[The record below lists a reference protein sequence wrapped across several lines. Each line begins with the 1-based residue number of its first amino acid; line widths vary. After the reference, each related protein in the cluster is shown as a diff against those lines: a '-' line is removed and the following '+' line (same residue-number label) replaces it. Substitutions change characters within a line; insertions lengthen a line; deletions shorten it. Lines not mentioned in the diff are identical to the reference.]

1 MKEQANDKK
10 LSGEQLKATL
20 SALPDQPGVYRFYD
34 KENKLLYVGKA
45 KHLKKRVSSYFNKEH
60 DNNRLRVMVK
70 QIADIKFIVVE
81 SEYDA
86 LLLEN
91 TLIKKHQPRYNIN
104 LRDDKTYPWI
114 VVKNERF
121 PRVFYTR
128 QLIRDGSQYFGPYA
142 SVLMINTL
150 LELIAKLF
158 KLRNCSLLLS
168 EKNISGKKFRTC
180 IEYDVGNCKG
190 PCAGL
195 QSEEDYNDSIVQIKS
210 ILKGNISGVLNHLK
224 EQMHQHAE
232 RHEFEQAQV
241 CKEKIH
247 LLENYQSKSV
257 VVHPSIKDVDVIS
270 ILNDAPEIAYLN
282 YLKVA
287 NGAII
292 QSHSFEIK
300 KKLNESAEELLA
312 VALTEMRSR
321 YQSTAREV
329 IVPVIPDLE
338 TEHFEFYVPKI
349 GDKKHLLELSLKNAF
364 HYRKEKMDRMDKLDP
379 AHRSERLLE
388 NMKRDLRL
396 KELPQRIECFDNSN
410 FHGEFPVAAMSVF
423 IDAKPAKSEYRHFN
437 IKTVEGPDDFASME
451 EVIYRRYK
459 RLTEENK
466 PLPQLIVIDGGK
478 GQLSSAMNSLKK
490 LNLHGKIAVI
500 GIAKKLE
507 EIYFPGDSVPVYLDK
522 RSETLRIIQRLRDE
536 VHRFGIEHHRLR
548 RSKGVMK
555 SELTFIEGIGPATT
569 ELLLRHFRSVK
580 KIKEAAIESLAEVV
594 GESKARRIKDY
605 FSEKNSDK
613 ATE

>member
-1 MKEQANDKK
+1 MKPQGQENK
-10 LSGEQLKATL
+10 LTGEQLKVVLA
-20 SALPDQPGVYRFYD
+20 SLPDQPGVYRFYD
-34 KENKLLYVGKA
+34 KDQKLLYVGKA
-45 KHLKKRVSSYFNKEH
+45 KHLKKRISSYFNKEH
-60 DNNRLRVMVK
+60 ENNRLRVMVK

-128 QLIRDGSQYFGPYA
+128 QLVRDGSQYFGPYA

-150 LELIAKLF
+150 LELIAGLF
-158 KLRNCSLLLS
+158 KLRNCNLLLS
-168 EKNISGKKFRTC
+168 EKNISEKKFRTC

-195 QSEEDYNDSIVQIKS
+195 QTEENYNQSISQIKS
-210 ILKGNISGVLNHLK
+210 ILKGNISSVMNHLK
-224 EQMHQHAE
+224 EQMQQHAN
-232 RHEFEQAQV
+232 RHEFELAQD
-241 CKEKIH
+241 CKIKIQ
-247 LLENYQSKSV
+247 LLEHYQSKSV

-270 ILNDAPEIAYLN
+270 ILNDAPEMAYLN

-312 VALTEMRSR
+312 VALMEMRSR

-338 TEHFEFYVPKI
+338 TEHFEFHIPKI
-349 GDKKHLLELSLKNAF
+349 GDKKHLLDLSLKNAF

-379 AHRSERLLE
+379 THRTQRLLE
-388 NMKRDLRL
+388 QMKRDLRL
-396 KELPQRIECFDNSN
+396 KELPHRIECFDNSN
-410 FHGEFPVAAMSVF
+410 FQGDFPVAAMSVF
-423 IDAKPAKSEYRHFN
+423 LDARPAKSEYRHFN
-437 IKTVEGPDDFASME
+437 IKTVTGPDDFASME

-459 RLTEENK
+459 RLLDENK

-490 LNLHGKIAVI
+490 LNLQGKIAII

-548 RSKGVMK
+548 RSKGVLK
-555 SELTFIEGIGPATT
+555 SELTAIEGIGPATT
-569 ELLLRHFRSVK
+569 ELLLKHFRSVK
-580 KIKEAAIESLAEVV
+580 KIKEAGLDALAEIV
-594 GESKARRIKDY
+594 GESKAKKIKDY
-605 FSEKNSDK
+605 FIDIN
-613 ATE
+613 A

>member
-1 MKEQANDKK
+1 MKEQETERQPATDH
-10 LSGEQLKATL
+10 LKEIIG
-20 SALPDQPGVYRFYD
+20 SLPELPGVYRFYD
-34 KENKLLYVGKA
+34 KDQKLLYVGKA
-45 KHLKKRVSSYFNKEH
+45 KNLKKRVSSYFNKEH
-60 DNNRLRVMVK
+60 DNNRLRVLVK
-70 QIADIKFIVVE
+70 QIADIQYIVVE
-81 SEYDA
+81 TEYDA

-114 VVKNERF
+114 VIKNERF

-128 QLIRDGSQYFGPYA
+128 KLIRDGSHYFGPYA
-142 SVLMINTL
+142 SVQLINTL
-150 LELIAKLF
+150 LDLIYKLF
-158 KLRNCSLLLS
+158 KLRNCSLVLS
-168 EKNISGKKFRTC
+168 EKNIAAKKFRTC

-195 QSEEDYNDSIVQIKS
+195 QQESDYLETISQIKS

-224 EQMHQHAE
+224 AQMHEHAA
-232 RHEFEQAQV
+232 RLEFEQAQE
-241 CKEKIH
+241 CKEKIQ

-270 ILNDAPEIAYLN
+270 ILNDAPDVAFLN

-292 QSHSFEIK
+292 QSHSFEIR
-300 KKLNESAEELLA
+300 KKLNESSEELLA
-312 VALTEMRSR
+312 AAIMEMRSR
-321 YQSTAREV
+321 YRSTAPEV

-338 TEHFEFYVPKI
+338 TEHFKFHVPKI

-364 HYRKEKMDRMDKLDP
+364 HYRKEKLDRQDKLDP
-379 AHRSERLLE
+379 AHRTQRLLE
-388 NMKRDLRL
+388 QLKRDLRL
-396 KELPQRIECFDNSN
+396 KELPHRIECFDNSN
-410 FHGEFPVAAMSVF
+410 FQGDFPVAAMSVF
-423 IDAKPAKSEYRHFN
+423 IDAKPARSEYRHFN
-437 IKTVEGPDDFASME
+437 IKTVTGPDDFASME

-459 RLTEENK
+459 RLIEEQK

-478 GQLSSAMNSLKK
+478 GQLSSALNSLKK
-490 LNLHGKIAVI
+490 LGLHGKIAVI

-507 EIYFPGDSVPVYLDK
+507 EIYFPGDPVPVYLDK
-522 RSETLRIIQRLRDE
+522 RSESLRLIQRLRDE

-548 RSKGVMK
+548 RSKSLMN
-555 SELTFIEGIGPATT
+555 SELISIEGIGPATT

-580 KIKEAAIESLAEVV
+580 KIKEATAEALAEVV
-594 GESKARRIKDY
+594 GESKARKIKDY
-605 FSEKNSDK
+605 FDKKNSNS
-613 ATE
+613 T

>member
-1 MKEQANDKK
+1 MKEQVNSVK
-10 LSGEQLKATL
+10 LSGEQLKAAL
-20 SALPDQPGVYRFYD
+20 SALPEQPGVYSFYD
-34 KENKLLYVGKA
+34 RNNKLLYVGKA

-60 DNNRLRVMVK
+60 ENKRLRVMVK

-114 VVKNERF
+114 VIKNERF
-121 PRVFYTR
+121 PRVYYTR

-142 SVLMINTL
+142 SVMMINTL
-150 LELIAKLF
+150 LELIAGLF

-168 EKNISGKKFRTC
+168 EKNIAEKKFRTC
-180 IEYDVGNCKG
+180 LEYEVGNCKG

-195 QSEEDYNDSIVQIKS
+195 QSEEDYNDSITQIKS
-210 ILKGNISGVLNHLK
+210 ILKGNISGVLNLLK
-224 EQMHQHAE
+224 EQMKQHAE
-232 RHEFEQAQV
+232 RYEFEQAHD
-241 CKEKIH
+241 CKVKIQ

-257 VVHPSIKDVDVIS
+257 IVHPSIKDVDVIS

-300 KKLNESAEELLA
+300 KKLNESAKELLA
-312 VALTEMRSR
+312 VALLEMRSR

-338 TEHFEFYVPKI
+338 TGHFEFYVPKI
-349 GDKKHLLELSLKNAF
+349 GDKRHLLELSLKNAF
-364 HYRKEKMDRMDKLDP
+364 HYRKEKIDRMDKLDP
-379 AHRSERLLE
+379 VHRTERLLDQL
-388 NMKRDLRL
+388 KRDLRL
-396 KELPQRIECFDNSN
+396 KELPHRMECFDNSN
-410 FHGEFPVAAMSVF
+410 FQGDFPVAAMSVF
-423 IDAKPAKSEYRHFN
+423 IDAKPARNEYRHFN

-459 RLTEENK
+459 RLTEEKK

-478 GQLSSAMNSLKK
+478 GQLSSAVNSLKK
-490 LNLHGKIAVI
+490 LNLQGKIAVI

-555 SELTFIEGIGPATT
+555 SELTSIEGIGPATT

-580 KIKEAAIESLAEVV
+580 KIKEAGEESLAEVV
-594 GESKARRIKDY
+594 GAAKARRIKDY
-605 FSEKNSDK
+605 FSEKKTDMD
-613 ATE
+613 